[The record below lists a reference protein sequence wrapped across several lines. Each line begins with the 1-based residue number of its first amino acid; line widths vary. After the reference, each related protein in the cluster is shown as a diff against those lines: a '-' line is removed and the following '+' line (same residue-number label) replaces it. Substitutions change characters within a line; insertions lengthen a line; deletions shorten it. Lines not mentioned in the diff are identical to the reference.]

1 MTWIIE
7 KRVKKLIEW
16 HEKEDKPVHV
26 RKLTLELGDAHSEAL
41 HRLCIL
47 EGMTKT
53 ALIRHLIALHV
64 RALGDDLVMDEP
76 VGLYEKFRL
85 AEAVEN

>member
-1 MTWIIE
+1 
-7 KRVKKLIEW
+7 
-16 HEKEDKPVHV
+16 
-26 RKLTLELGDAHSEAL
+26 
-41 HRLCIL
+41 
-47 EGMTKT
+47 MTKT